1 MIQTKRIYLH
11 IHCSPQA
18 TAAPAR
24 FRVLVIHVH
33 SHAHPYSDAHANR
46 LCVCSLEQHCVSL
59 HCDQTARH
67 SFSASFSPASSSW
80 CMCMYVCQRAC
91 ACARLCTGA
100 CSRARLST
108 CIEYGHTQ
116 ALRCVRG
123 IYALGAHVS
132 VYVPVLVWAHL
143 SLSADRPVETQQ
155 ALCNQA

>member
-24 FRVLVIHVH
+24 FRVLVIHLH

-46 LCVCSLEQHCVSL
+46 LCVCSLEQNCVGL
-59 HCDQTARH
+59 HCDQAGRH
-67 SFSASFSPASSSW
+67 SFSAFFSPASSSW
-80 CMCMYVCQRAC
+80 CMCICVCQCAC

-100 CSRARLST
+100 CQRARLST

-116 ALRCVRG
+116 ALRRVRG

-132 VYVPVLVWAHL
+132 VYVPALV
-143 SLSADRPVETQQ
+143 
-155 ALCNQA
+155 